1 MARLPYPDPETAP
14 DDIARALE
22 RLPAL
27 NIFRM
32 LANADT
38 AFIPWLRWGGAILR
52 DLELDPLLRELAI
65 LRVARLTPH
74 AEYEWVQHVP
84 IAKAVGATD
93 AQVAALEDGEIDG
106 DAFSELERLV
116 LRFTTE
122 VVNDVRAGDESFAA
136 LSTSLSPREI
146 VELLMVIGNYMF
158 VARVMATAELEMDE
172 PAADLVP
179 DPTELVD
186 RARREVDG

>member
-1 MARLPYPDPETAP
+1 MARLPYADAETAP
-14 DDIARALE
+14 DDVAKALG
-22 RLPAL
+22 RLPEL

-38 AFIPWLRWGGAILR
+38 AFVPWLRWGGAILS

-93 AQVAALEDGEIDG
+93 AQVAALERDDP
-106 DAFSELERLV
+106 DAGCFSEAERSV

-122 VVNDVRAGDESFAA
+122 VVRDARASDETLAAVR
-136 LSTSLSPREI
+136 
-146 VELLMVIGNYMF
+146 
-158 VARVMATAELEMDE
+158 
-172 PAADLVP
+172 
-179 DPTELVD
+179 
-186 RARREVDG
+186 

>member
-1 MARLPYPDPETAP
+1 VARLPYADAETAP
-14 DDIARALE
+14 ADVAKALG
-22 RLPAL
+22 RLPDL

-38 AFIPWLRWGGAILR
+38 AFVPWLRWGGAILS
-52 DLELDPLLRELAI
+52 DLELDPLLRELTI
-65 LRVARLTPH
+65 LRVAQLTPH

-93 AQVAALEDGEIDG
+93 AQVAALEADEIDG
-106 DAFSELERLV
+106 DAFSELERSV

-122 VVNDVRAGDESFAA
+122 VVRDVRAGDEAFAA
-136 LSTSLSPREI
+136 VAAALSPREI

-158 VARVMATAELEMDE
+158 VARVMATAELEIDE
-172 PAADLVP
+172 PAAELVP
-179 DPTELVD
+179 DPIELVD
-186 RARREVDG
+186 RARREADG

>member
-1 MARLPYPDPETAP
+1 MARLPYPDPAEAP
-14 DDIARALE
+14 ADVAKALG
-22 RLPAL
+22 RLPDL

-38 AFIPWLRWGGAILR
+38 AFIPWLRWAGALLS

-65 LRVARLTPH
+65 LRVAELTPH

-84 IAKAVGATD
+84 IAQAVGATD
-93 AQVAALEDGEIDG
+93 EQVAAIEAGEVDG
-106 DAFSELERLV
+106 DAFNEVERAV

-122 VVNDVRAGDESFAA
+122 VVEDVRAGDDAFDAIQA
-136 LSTSLSPREI
+136 LLQPRQI
-146 VELLMVIGNYMF
+146 VELLMVIGNYML

-172 PAADLVP
+172 PAAG
-179 DPTELVD
+179 ELTNPIDRVD
-186 RARREVDG
+186 RARRGIDG

>member
-1 MARLPYPDPETAP
+1 VARLPYADAETAP
-14 DDIARALE
+14 DDVAKALG
-22 RLPAL
+22 RLPEL

-38 AFIPWLRWGGAILR
+38 AFVPWLRWGGAILS
-52 DLELDPLLRELAI
+52 DLELDPLLRELTI
-65 LRVARLTPH
+65 LRVAQLTPH

-93 AQVAALEDGEIDG
+93 AQVAALEADEIDG
-106 DAFSELERLV
+106 DAFSELERSV

-122 VVNDVRAGDESFAA
+122 VVREVRAGDEAFAA
-136 LSTSLSPREI
+136 VAAALSPREI

-158 VARVMATAELEMDE
+158 VARVMATAELEIDE
-172 PAADLVP
+172 PAAELVP
-179 DPTELVD
+179 DPIELVD
-186 RARREVDG
+186 RARREADG